1 MVWSLRKILR
11 AFWILLCITTFILMP
26 ILIVKYGGDDWSAK
40 QQIWLVAGIFVILTV
55 PISVYEVAMHV
66 EYYYRPTLQRHV
78 IRILWMV
85 PIYAV
90 DSWFA
95 LRFKEARF
103 YLDPIRETY
112 EAYVIYNFYMYLIR
126 FLEDETGDLENYM
139 GQKQQ
144 QHHIWGVQYIA
155 RDWPM
160 EKHFL
165 RKCKQ
170 GVLVYVIVRPIM
182 TMVSFICKWYDA
194 YGEGVFSFDKGY
206 LYVALINSV
215 AQMWA
220 LYCLVIFYHAT
231 NSELRPI
238 QPLKKFIIIKLVVFF
253 SFWQGIT
260 IALLFRIGVIQPSG
274 NWKTYDKQE
283 MSSAIQDFLICIEM
297 FFAAIGHAW
306 AFPVEDYVDPTVP
319 PRGFFANVRD
329 MFDVRDVVTDV
340 SGVVDDAVNRTT
352 HKVVYAGRQATHM
365 ATRPFANLITNNK
378 NQKQGGNSRQQD
390 EQLLTDYRG
399 DLLSN
404 EEVDVQQESGNS
416 SGNSSAL
423 ARPKTRNKSGDLSD
437 REMV

>member
-1 MVWSLRKILR
+1 MACSFRQVIRGLW
-11 AFWILLCITTFILMP
+11 LLICISSFIIMPTFIW
-26 ILIVKYGGDDWSAK
+26 KYGGSDWK
-40 QQIWLVAGIFVILTV
+40 VQQQIWLVAGIFVFLTV

-95 LRFKEARF
+95 LRFNGARF
-103 YLDPIRETY
+103 YLDPLREVY

-139 GQKQQ
+139 GQKPQQ
-144 QHHIWGVQYIA
+144 KHVWGVQYIA

-170 GVLVYVIVRPIM
+170 GVLVYVIVRPAM
-182 TMVSFICKWYDA
+182 TVVSFICKA
-194 YGEGVFSFDKGY
+194 NGVYGEGKLDFQQGY
-206 LYVALINSV
+206 LYVALINSI

-220 LYCLVIFYHAT
+220 LYCLVVFYHAT
-231 NSELRPI
+231 CTELRPI

-253 SFWQGIT
+253 SFWQGI
-260 IALLFRIGVIQPSG
+260 LLSFLSLIGVIHPASD
-274 NWKTYDKQE
+274 WKTYDTQDIAA
-283 MSSAIQDFLICIEM
+283 AIQDFIICIEM
-297 FFAAIGHAW
+297 FFAALGHAW
-306 AFPVEDYVDPTVP
+306 AFPVEDYVDPNVP

-340 SGVVDDAVNRTT
+340 HGVVDDAVNRTT
-352 HKVVYAGRQATHM
+352 HKVVHAGRQATHM
-365 ATRPFANLITNNK
+365 ATRPFVSILGQNQRAK
-378 NQKQGGNSRQQD
+378 NSQNYFQD
-390 EQLLTDYRG
+390 EELLTDYRG
-399 DLLSN
+399 KGEFSDQGDDLNQML
-404 EEVDVQQESGNS
+404 
-416 SGNSSAL
+416 
-423 ARPKTRNKSGDLSD
+423 KTRSKSGDMKDHELI
-437 REMV
+437 